1 MGSAISCWC
10 PVFATEYIGRVSG
23 AETPR
28 HHIDLHLMCVDVA
41 AWHDTDTN
49 ITEKQIIKNKKKKKK
64 KRWSKS
70 RTVGSQEPGSVRVRN
85 NRNFRGETHS
95 LKATKKGW
103 LWWPGNELAVTTLSI
118 LVISSAVSLSTFS
131 RGFGFV
137 CVCVLPFQLVRF
149 AIHKTAV
156 QKWQVV
162 VVLRALQSTHG
173 WTAPQTIF
181 QSINGIS
188 EREVAVNYGENT

>member
-1 MGSAISCWC
+1 M
-10 PVFATEYIGRVSG
+10 
-23 AETPR
+23 TPR
-28 HHIDLHLMCVDVA
+28 INICGST
-41 AWHDTDTN
+41 AWYKYQYYNLQRKSADPSPEPLGPRSQVQFGCE
-49 ITEKQIIKNKKKKKK
+49 ITGTLGGKLIHWRQR
-64 KRWSKS
+64 KRAGCDGRGMDWS
-70 RTVGSQEPGSVRVRN
+70 SQLYLFWWSAQLFLFPLFPGV
-85 NRNFRGETHS
+85 
-95 LKATKKGW
+95 
-103 LWWPGNELAVTTLSI
+103 
-118 LVISSAVSLSTFS
+118 LVLC
-131 RGFGFV
+131 V